1 MTSVFR
7 SVRCLALVAAT
18 LSSTLPAHAVAADD
32 LSGRGFTF
40 GAFGTLAGTWQNT
53 DGLEFRRN
61 AAQPRGAA
69 AGEVQLATDSLI
81 GLQLNGR
88 WNEQLE
94 AVLQATSRLNPDNTW
109 RPEIT
114 RGFARYQPDESLML
128 RAGRIGYDIYLG
140 ADSRD
145 IGYSYLTIRP
155 PVEVYGIVPNDHFD
169 GADAT
174 FTHPLGDGL
183 ARANVYAGRTSS
195 TFIQP
200 NGAEAVLDGNKVWGG
215 SLGYLYKSWDFRVGV
230 GTYLLAQAA
239 AVDPLIAALTMTGV
253 PESLALAN
261 ELAKKGR
268 KTNYFQASIA
278 YDGGPLQAQLFAARL
293 DAESA
298 PGTKENLGYALL
310 GYRVGKLTPYT
321 VFSIVESYAEV
332 MPTGLPNIPPFA
344 ALNAAAEATQTALQ
358 ATQHTL
364 SLGVRIDVA
373 PKMDVKLQIDRVWLK
388 QTNLILDSNVPP
400 LTRATMTVI
409 GLGLD
414 FIF

>member
-1 MTSVFR
+1 MTSAFR
-7 SVRCLALVAAT
+7 SASCLALVVAT
-18 LSSTLPAHAVAADD
+18 LSWTLGPHAAAADD

-40 GAFGTLAGTWQNT
+40 GAFGTLAGTYQNT

-61 AAQPRGAA
+61 TAQPRGAA

-81 GLQLNGR
+81 GLQANAR

-114 RGFARYQPDESLML
+114 RGFARYQPDDAVML

-155 PVEVYGIVPNDHFD
+155 PVEVYGVVPNDHFD

-183 ARANVYAGRTSS
+183 GRAYVYAGRTSS
-195 TFIQP
+195 STVQP
-200 NGAEAVLDGNKVWGG
+200 DGTRADIDGNKVWGG
-215 SLGYLYKSWDFRVGV
+215 SLGYVYKSWDFRIGA
-230 GTYLLAQAA
+230 GTYLLGKAA
-239 AVDPLIAALTMTGV
+239 PVDPLIAALSLTGV

-261 ELAKKGR
+261 ELARKGR
-268 KTNYFQASIA
+268 KTNYFQASIS
-278 YDGGPLQAQLFAARL
+278 YDEGPMQAQLFLARL

-310 GYRVGKLTPYT
+310 GYRLGKFTPYT
-321 VFSIVESYAEV
+321 VFSAVDSYADI
-332 MPTGLPNIPPFA
+332 MPTGLPNLPVFA
-344 ALNAAAEATQTALQ
+344 ALNGAAEATQTALQ
-358 ATQHTL
+358 ATQHTF
-364 SLGVRIDVA
+364 SLGVRIDIA
-373 PKMDVKLQIDRVWLK
+373 PKMDVKLQIDRVWMK
-388 QTNLILDSNVPP
+388 QTNLVLDSNVPP

>member
-1 MTSVFR
+1 MISRFR
-7 SVRCLALVAAT
+7 SVSCLAMLAAS
-18 LSSTLPAHAVAADD
+18 LSWTPGSHAAAGDD

-61 AAQPRGAA
+61 TAQPRGAA
-69 AGEVQLATDSLI
+69 AGEVQLATDSVI
-81 GLQLNGR
+81 GLQANAR

-94 AVLQATSRLNPDNTW
+94 AVVQASSRLNSDNTW

-114 RGFARYQPDESLML
+114 RGFGRYQPDESVML

-155 PVEVYGIVPNDHFD
+155 PVEVYGVVPNDHFD
-169 GADAT
+169 GVDAT

-183 ARANVYAGRTSS
+183 ARAYVYAGRTASS
-195 TFIQP
+195 IVQP
-200 NGAEAVLDGNKVWGG
+200 NGTRAEVDGNKVWGG
-215 SLGYLYKSWDFRVGV
+215 SLGYLYKSWDFRIGA
-230 GTYLLAQAA
+230 GTYLLGEAA
-239 AVDPLIAALTMTGV
+239 AVDPLIAALDSTGV
-253 PESLALAN
+253 PESLALAS

-268 KTNYFQASIA
+268 KTNYFQVSVS
-278 YDGGPLQAQLFAARL
+278 YDEGPLQAQLFAARL

-298 PGTKENLGYALL
+298 PGAKENLGYALV
-310 GYRVGKLTPYT
+310 GYRLGKFTPYT
-321 VFSIVESYAEV
+321 VFSTVESFADI

-344 ALNAAAEATQTALQ
+344 ALNAAAEAAQTALQ

-373 PKMDVKLQIDRVWLK
+373 PKMDVKLQIDRVWMK
-388 QTNLILDSNVPP
+388 QTNLVLDSNVPP

-414 FIF
+414 FVF